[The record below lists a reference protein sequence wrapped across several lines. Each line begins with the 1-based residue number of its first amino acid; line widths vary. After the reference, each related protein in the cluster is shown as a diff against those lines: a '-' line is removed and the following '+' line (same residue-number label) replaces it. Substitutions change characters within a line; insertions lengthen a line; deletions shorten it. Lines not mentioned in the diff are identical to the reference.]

1 MAGGSGIY
9 ISWLMGAILL
19 SVALM
24 PLMKPP
30 WAKIRIQGFVDMFR
44 RYWAHMFVV
53 FSVYLWKDILDQID
67 RILMANTQL
76 DMTPYVYAIEGDIVL
91 WIQDAFQNELLSIA
105 LTHFYV
111 MGFMTATFA
120 SFVYPIYFDDR
131 HMADRVSLSM
141 FWVYVLAIPFYLFF
155 NVRVTGDHIPAMETI
170 AYDLTPEIHNWFT
183 RIDPF
188 TNGMPSL
195 HIGLPFAVW
204 LTYLKWDDDGRWA
217 KFRTALMIFILLTGF
232 TILYLGIHWVVDI
245 IGGILVAT
253 LAVNLTERTH
263 EPVWRFADERLFTRR
278 LARFMKDPRAWFVGI
293 KKSINAQIDPYR
305 EPSKTQTG
313 AVIIAILLGTGL
325 VLLWDATHQDFPVEG
340 VTPTYTA
347 GSGDW
352 LVTVQENDNGT
363 VEIISWNSDSRM
375 SETISTIILGEEGW
389 TSIPR
394 VTASEKGVVIFDNQ
408 KLEFWSFN
416 YEDQTFNLDWLREET
431 NANSAPII
439 DVLLA
444 ENAEQEAVV
453 AVVYSEELVYRDR
466 DGVITEYPS
475 LEGPF
480 NIVASSGSQI
490 VIANST
496 ENGPVLEI
504 ISLATQFT
512 ARIDIGDTTDEDVDE
527 FLEDLFEERVD
538 YSNSTIVDLVM
549 EGDYIVAVV
558 DVGPV
563 NRTILIDLR
572 TGTQIL
578 LSDPVWPSSSPSIS
592 GGNVAFLQIP
602 RFDPTAEDD
611 DLLTARDVFLHD
623 IVENRTL
630 QLTIDDEVDQSNPQ
644 VLKSNVAWIESQ
656 EDGDL
661 EIRMY
666 ALEETFEPYSSVVLQ
681 SSIVLLIPMMI
692 LYAFQS
698 ANVSSKANGRREN

>member
-480 NIVASSGSQI
+480 SIVASSGSQI
-490 VIANST
+490 GIANST

-527 FLEDLFEERVD
+527 FLEDLYEERVD